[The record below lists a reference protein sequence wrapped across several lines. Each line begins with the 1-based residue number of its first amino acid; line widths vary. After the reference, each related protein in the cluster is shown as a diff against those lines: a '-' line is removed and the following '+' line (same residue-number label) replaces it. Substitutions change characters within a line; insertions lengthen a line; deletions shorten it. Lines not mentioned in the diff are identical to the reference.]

1 MENIIITATTFVA
14 FIIGLLTV
22 KRFATSYLNKR
33 LIITHHE
40 QYHLLLNYYL
50 ELAYDSIWKDQ
61 MMTYIN
67 NGIKPS
73 QEDLETMTRNFSK
86 LVAEMMGPRMVDI
99 FIDFHGSES
108 TFWTNIITY
117 FNFKI
122 DNDELETFIQKVKKN
137 RNEDTIT
144 NG

>member
-1 MENIIITATTFVA
+1 
-14 FIIGLLTV
+14 
-22 KRFATSYLNKR
+22 
-33 LIITHHE
+33 
-40 QYHLLLNYYL
+40 
-50 ELAYDSIWKDQ
+50 
-61 MMTYIN
+61 
-67 NGIKPS
+67 
-73 QEDLETMTRNFSK
+73 
-86 LVAEMMGPRMVDI
+86 MVDI